1 MKDAKILVA
10 GYLGM
15 VGQSIYRELKKQG
28 FSNVHGGSRE
38 EVDFTNQ
45 QEVFNY
51 LTKSRFD
58 QIYIAAAKVGGIHA
72 NNTFPADFIYQ
83 NLMIEANL
91 IHGGYLA
98 GTEKIL
104 FLGSSCIYPREVGQP
119 MQESSLLSGHLEQTN
134 EPYAIAKIAGI
145 KLCESYN
152 RQYKDCDYRSVMP
165 ANLYGPGD
173 NYHLENSHVIPALIR
188 KFHEA
193 KVNNDKDVK
202 VWGTGLSK
210 REFLYV
216 DDLARA
222 CVLIMNLEVQNYH
235 ELVKPMRSHINV
247 GFGDDLT
254 IKDLAYKIAS
264 TVGFEGAIEFDLSRP
279 DGPKQKLLDVTLLK
293 QIGWLPTIG
302 ISKGLK
308 LAYED
313 FLASENLRK

>member
-1 MKDAKILVA
+1 MKSAKILVA
-10 GYLGM
+10 GDLGM

-28 FSNVHGGSRE
+28 FSNIHGCSRHE
-38 EVDFTNQ
+38 IDFTNQ
-45 QEVFNY
+45 QQVFEY
-51 LTKSRFD
+51 LSKSRFD
-58 QIYIAAAKVGGIHA
+58 QLYIAAAKVGGIYA

-91 IHGGYLA
+91 IHGAYLA
-98 GTEKIL
+98 KTKKIL
-104 FLGSSCIYPREVGQP
+104 FLGSSCIYPRETIQP

-152 RQYKDCDYRSVMP
+152 RQYEDCDFRSVMP

-193 KVNNDKDVK
+193 KLNNKKDVV

-222 CVLIMNLEVQNYH
+222 CTQIMNLGLEDYRK
-235 ELVKPMRSHINV
+235 LVKPMCEHINV
-247 GFGDDLT
+247 GFGVDIT
-254 IKDLAYKIAS
+254 IKDLASQIAN
-264 TVGFEGAIEFDLSRP
+264 TVGFTGNIKFDVSRP
-279 DGPKQKLLDVTLLK
+279 DGPKQKLLDISLLK
-293 QIGWLPTIG
+293 KIGWLPSIN
-302 ISKGLK
+302 IHEGLK
-308 LAYED
+308 LAYDD
-313 FLASENLRK
+313 FLTSENLRK